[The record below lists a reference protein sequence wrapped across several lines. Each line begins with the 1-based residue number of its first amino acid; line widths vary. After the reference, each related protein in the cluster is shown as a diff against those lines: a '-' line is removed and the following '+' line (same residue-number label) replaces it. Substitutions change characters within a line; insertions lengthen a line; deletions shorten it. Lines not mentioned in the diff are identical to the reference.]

1 MKIVVVEPQPTRI
14 SLQLLIKE
22 ALFMLLTKW
31 ELHLPSATGWG
42 CSFIPGGKGCSHLSS
57 IPGSY

>member
-22 ALFMLLTKW
+22 ALFMHPTPVF
-31 ELHLPSATGWG
+31 LPGESQGWASLVGCRLWGRTESDMTEAT
-42 CSFIPGGKGCSHLSS
+42 
-57 IPGSY
+57 

>member
-1 MKIVVVEPQPTRI
+1 MKIVVVEPQSTQI

-22 ALFMLLTKW
+22 ALFMHSTKR
-31 ELHLPSATGWG
+31 ELHLHSATGWA

-57 IPGSY
+57 IQGNY